1 MTAMTTSIPTI
12 FVYAYGS
19 NMLTQ
24 RIKKRCPSAEP
35 IGIATL
41 EGHELRWHKR
51 SRDESGKCNVVE
63 SAAAGAVVFGVLFQ
77 IAVAEKPALDR
88 AEGVGSGYEEKSAT
102 VTCNGE
108 SHNAS
113 IYFATDIE
121 DSLQPYTWY
130 KALVVAG
137 AKEHCLPAAY
147 VAQLEA
153 AEAVKD
159 PNAGRHTSNM
169 VMANDAPGMAQ

>member
-1 MTAMTTSIPTI
+1 MSATEQT
-12 FVYAYGS
+12 FVTFAYGS

-24 RIKKRCPSAEP
+24 RISQRCPSATP
-35 IGIATL
+35 LGMATL
-41 EGHELRWHKR
+41 DGHELRWHKR
-51 SRDESGKCNVVE
+51 SRDESGKCDVVE
-63 SAAAGAVVFGVLFQ
+63 SATAGAVVFGVLFQ

-88 AEGVGSGYEEKSAT
+88 AEGVGSGYEEKTAT

-121 DSLQPYTWY
+121 DSLQPYSWY

-159 PNAGRHTSNM
+159 PDAGRHASNM
-169 VMANDAPGMAQ
+169 AMVNDSPGTAR